1 MTSVRHTAVIVAA
14 GRGVRLGE
22 MGTERPKGFIELGG
36 TPIIERS
43 LACLAAAGVRRTII
57 VTGHL
62 AEYYQELARRV
73 PGIELLHNPHYADS
87 GSMYT
92 LYLARARLDDDFVL
106 LESDLVY
113 EQRALDVLFAAPGR
127 DTLLTSGPTQSGD
140 EVYVEAENGRL
151 TGLSKKRGELK
162 GTIIGELVGITRLS
176 IRGLRAMCAHA
187 ERVFSETKHLEYEQ
201 ALVAAAREVRVDCP
215 VVSDLAWTEIDDEG
229 HLARA
234 RAQVYPQI
242 VERDAVHA
250 ARAHA
255 DLTR

>member
-1 MTSVRHTAVIVAA
+1 MTGVPETAVIVAA

-36 TPIIERS
+36 APIVERS

-62 AEYYQELARRV
+62 PEYYRALAQRV
-73 PGIELLHNPHYADS
+73 PGIELVHNPDYASS

-92 LYLARARLDDDFVL
+92 LYLARDRIADDFVL

-113 EQRALDVLFAAPGR
+113 EQRALDVLFAASGP

-140 EVYVEAENGRL
+140 EVYVEAKHGRL
-151 TGLSKKRGELK
+151 TGLSKRRSALE
-162 GTIIGELVGITRLS
+162 GTVIGELVGITRVSRRCLE
-176 IRGLRAMCAHA
+176 AMCAHA
-187 ERVFSETKHLEYEQ
+187 ERVFRESRHLEYEQ
-201 ALVAAAREVRVDCP
+201 ALVAAARDVTIDCP
-215 VVSDLAWTEIDDEG
+215 VIEDLAWTEIDDER

-234 RAQVYPQI
+234 QERVYPRI
-242 VERDAVHA
+242 VERDAT
-250 ARAHA
+250 RAMHTA
-255 DLTR
+255 